1 MHNCKGSELS
11 FCPAPWM
18 WLVMSTLPRMGKV
31 WNERISYHM
40 QHLKIYIYIYVC
52 LYIIYVYILYHI
64 HLKNMESTRIHTLV
78 EKCVDNQ
85 IAQPYSC
92 ISHQTNELSNN
103 WSQLADPLAHPS
115 ARSHIKHPQWLQ
127 FRYGCHKRNQHL
139 EPLGHMGHC
148 CPCFSWLGASK

>member
-1 MHNCKGSELS
+1 MNELVITCS
-11 FCPAPWM
+11 
-18 WLVMSTLPRMGKV
+18 
-31 WNERISYHM
+31 IS
-40 QHLKIYIYIYVC
+40 KYIYIYVC

-103 WSQLADPLAHPS
+103 
-115 ARSHIKHPQWLQ
+115 
-127 FRYGCHKRNQHL
+127 
-139 EPLGHMGHC
+139 
-148 CPCFSWLGASK
+148 